1 MRKTIVNF
9 LVLICVFMIGS
20 GVTYIILENPFGNDK
35 EVAQAPNDD
44 KKTDSGSNSGNNGTY
59 TGPSTLIVNNTGISE
74 SVEKIYNAV
83 VLVENFKNGKL
94 AGTGSGFVYKKDSK
108 YGYIMT
114 NQHVVE
120 GANKV
125 TLLFTNEK
133 KVEAT
138 VLGGDEYLDIAV
150 LRVPVESVIAV
161 AAIGNTEK
169 LKLGEAVF
177 AVGSP
182 VGEEYFNTITS
193 GIVSGMN
200 RKVTVSV
207 KSTSDWIQE
216 VLQVDAAI
224 NPGNSGGPLV
234 NFNGEVIGVNS
245 LKLVDSSIESMGFS
259 IKIEDAM
266 KHVKDLEAGK
276 KIERPLL
283 GINHI
288 NATDTY
294 SLARNGITLDK
305 SIDYGIVVVDV
316 VAGSGAAKSDL
327 KKGDVIIKIDDN
339 KVTNSANLKY
349 LLYKYNVGDKITLT
363 YIRGGKN
370 LTTEVTLAATGE

>member
-1 MRKTIVNF
+1 MRDKIVGF
-9 LVLICVFMIGS
+9 VALICVFLIGS
-20 GVTYIILENPFGNDK
+20 GATYVFLENPFAKGDNDNK
-35 EVAQAPNDD
+35 VVD
-44 KKTDSGSNSGNNGTY
+44 KSNETKNVDNSSNETYSGPATV
-59 TGPSTLIVNNTGISE
+59 IVNNVGISE
-74 SVEKIYNAV
+74 SVQKIYDAV
-83 VLVENFKNGKL
+83 VLIENFKNGKL

-125 TLLFTNEK
+125 TVLFTNEK
-133 KVEAT
+133 KVDAT
-138 VLGGDEYLDIAV
+138 ILGGDEYLDIAV
-150 LRVPVESVIAV
+150 IKVPIDSIISVAS
-161 AAIGNTEK
+161 IGSTEK
-169 LKLGEAVF
+169 LKLGESVF

-193 GIVSGMN
+193 GIISGMN

-207 KSTSDWIQE
+207 KSTADWIQE

-245 LKLVDSSIESMGFS
+245 LKLVDSSIESMGFA

-305 SIDYGIVVVDV
+305 EIEYGIVVISVVD
-316 VAGSGAAKSDL
+316 GSGASKSDL
-327 KKGDVIIKIDDN
+327 KKGDVIIKIDNN

-349 LLYKYNVGDKITLT
+349 LLYKYNVGDKITIT
-363 YIRGGKN
+363 YMRSGKE
-370 LTTEVTLAATGE
+370 LTTEVTLTANNE